1 MARRFCP
8 VDNEHVSE
16 PSPYSMAGIIKLQP
30 HRKIGQDPWK
40 PAQTSEL
47 SVACENASSTAENLE
62 RLLHVNNSPP
72 STFMTSS
79 PELLR
84 YNRSTPNFQ
93 ASQGRAQHRLIT
105 EGANHFPQFLA
116 AKGRGQ
122 ASSWTEAH
130 TSGRDR
136 YTELFGKLP
145 DQIRLHEE
153 LGEFDG
159 QVVFIGHPNRD
170 VSAHQWSSA
179 SFQWESIGRYCY
191 SRDKVEGSLASER
204 LKGIDPSRDA
214 LLHFK
219 MAAEDREKDVVQ
231 ITFPQE
237 ELGMVPSMFP
247 NVVHAKGTSLSSAEA
262 TQEVIQDSVSH
273 VSLGH
278 SSGQTIK
285 TTSDPSH
292 NLVTKEQ
299 LDDPFVSKTNSV
311 QRKHPSSTFPR
322 FDYGEVK
329 GSLDLRYEFPALAHA
344 LNQNI
349 AVTTPQRQGDSNT
362 TRDGSRLTQP
372 SLRDIGF
379 GEEASSGATFS
390 DGQSNSSDKPPAHSS
405 PEIVGVDQKP
415 GSRMSTNAEYTELLD
430 APVQGRMIP
439 RFEGSHL
446 TARSLFPAPGLTI
459 ANPYRTVPR
468 METATPSVPE
478 APPKT
483 PVLTQSKT
491 DDSSPAALQFSDP
504 DILRREV
511 PQHVIANGLSKQ
523 APTTQN
529 FKGPFFTDSIPT
541 ANDPTASLFTHVSEE
556 EKLQDWYRD
565 GHRPARQR
573 EYATSLMSAA
583 AAGSRSR
590 RPGAIGDAA
599 GIVDSNEIK
608 NTVPFVRLY
617 EGFSEYIEEYRN
629 GSGGSYFTRAW
640 KVPPADVRDLGPD
653 GNNSFFAGAG
663 KLSDTE
669 HLQVASQHHEVQ
681 VKDFARMVP
690 PSDKTRS
697 LPFGSIGDP
706 RRVGLVKMATRA
718 SQW

>member
-16 PSPYSMAGIIKLQP
+16 PSPYFMAGIIKLQP

-430 APVQGRMIP
+430 APVQGP
-439 RFEGSHL
+439 
-446 TARSLFPAPGLTI
+446 
-459 ANPYRTVPR
+459 
-468 METATPSVPE
+468 
-478 APPKT
+478 
-483 PVLTQSKT
+483 
-491 DDSSPAALQFSDP
+491 
-504 DILRREV
+504 
-511 PQHVIANGLSKQ
+511 
-523 APTTQN
+523 
-529 FKGPFFTDSIPT
+529 
-541 ANDPTASLFTHVSEE
+541 NDPTASLFTHVSEE